1 MIHEGPDELR
11 SKFLCLCC
19 SSRLS
24 ASLST
29 VCQIGRVTKTNFTRT
44 LGLSVCSALSAVS
57 RVTNNHR
64 LECAKILV
72 PACLYVAQNNL
83 LLVAADNLEGP
94 VLALFGQMK
103 ILSTAIF
110 SVIILRRT
118 LGCRRWLS
126 LCILTGSIA
135 VVQISQ
141 MQLSISGSEGGD
153 EGSKNMPLGLAVSA
167 LVSGISGFSGVYF
180 ELVLKGSP
188 ISVWVR
194 NIHLAL
200 FSIVAGAAAVYS
212 NDLDAIRKCGF
223 FAGYGQVVFT
233 YVAVQ
238 AAGGLLIAAVIK
250 YADNILK
257 AFATSISIVVISIV
271 SSVFYSFQP
280 SLLFF
285 AGTIGV
291 VYAVFLYGNLFKGIA
306 MSGQSSETSLQFH
319 PPSTDS
325 YEQAGST

>member
-1 MIHEGPDELR
+1 MSNWQCHNSNLLR
-11 SKFLCLCC
+11 P
-19 SSRLS
+19 
-24 ASLST
+24 
-29 VCQIGRVTKTNFTRT
+29 
-44 LGLSVCSALSAVS
+44 LGLSVCSAVSAVS
-57 RVTNNHR
+57 RVTKSHR

-94 VLALFGQMK
+94 ILALFGQMK

-126 LCILTGSIA
+126 LLILTGSIA
-135 VVQISQ
+135 LVQISQ
-141 MQLSISGSEGGD
+141 IKLSASGTGSGD
-153 EGSKNMPLGLAVSA
+153 EGSKNLPLGLAVSA
-167 LVSGISGFSGVYF
+167 LVSALSGFSGVYF

-200 FSIVAGAAAVYS
+200 FSIVPGAAAVYS

-223 FAGYGQVVFT
+223 FAGYGLVVFA

-271 SSVFYSFQP
+271 SSIFYSFEP

-285 AGTIGV
+285 AGSIGV
-291 VYAVFLYGNLFKGIA
+291 VYAVFLYGDLFKGLLIFRK
-306 MSGQSSETSLQFH
+306 SPESSDQFH
-319 PPSTDS
+319 PPCPSL
-325 YEQAGST
+325 YQYAGSG